1 MLTCKGEE
9 IWRGRMTEFRMQHA
23 MNTEHNNLW
32 GGGVI
37 VRGLL
42 KISRWGLK
50 AVWGEG
56 GDMEGG
62 RWGGGGRG

>member
-1 MLTCKGEE
+1 
-9 IWRGRMTEFRMQHA
+9 MTEFRMQHA